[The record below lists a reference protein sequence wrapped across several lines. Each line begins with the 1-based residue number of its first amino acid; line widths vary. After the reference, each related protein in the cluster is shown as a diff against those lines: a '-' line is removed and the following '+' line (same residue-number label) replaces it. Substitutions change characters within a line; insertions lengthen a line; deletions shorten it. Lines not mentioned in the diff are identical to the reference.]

1 MEIKRKTLSRAEWYT
16 DKQRSYEYMYHKDT
30 YFEGAI
36 GLISFTGLE
45 SPEIIRTPKGER
57 CIADNGYRWLELV
70 PKDGNWALTAMID
83 KVGEIFNCYFDITK
97 ENCIEEDGNAVF
109 FDAFL
114 DVAVSE
120 EGMPVILDRDELDAA
135 LQEGVVSDEEY
146 KLFNQTAAKIVSCF
160 TENRALI
167 YDILGQYKEFFRK

>member
-1 MEIKRKTLSRAEWYT
+1 
-16 DKQRSYEYMYHKDT
+16 MYHKDT

-45 SPEIIRTPKGER
+45 SPEIIKTPKGER

-70 PKDGNWALTAMID
+70 PKDGNWAVMID
-83 KVGEIFNCYFDITK
+83 KDGEIFNCYFDITK

-120 EGMPVILDRDELDAA
+120 EGVPVILDRDELDAA

-167 YDILGQYKEFFRK
+167 YDILVQYKEFFRK